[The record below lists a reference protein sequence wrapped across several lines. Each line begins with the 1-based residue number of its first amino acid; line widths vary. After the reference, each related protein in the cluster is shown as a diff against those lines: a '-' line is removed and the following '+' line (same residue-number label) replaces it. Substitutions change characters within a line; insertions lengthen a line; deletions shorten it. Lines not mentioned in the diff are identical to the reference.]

1 MLKFKML
8 LFAVVGAFAV
18 LSTAVAAGEELRE
31 AGAVIKENG
40 WANFEEVLAL
50 AEAGKLKTGEF
61 RYDWP
66 ILMAKFRTGKITAR
80 ELWTQCHALAH
91 NPPTSDELWPLWFT
105 LPRHI
110 VQYGN
115 DPEFSEE
122 VLSALK
128 SDAAGDDA
136 VRRQAAARGLAEVLL
151 MQNKVAEAWPYLCE
165 PNGKAR
171 NMITAAQRIL
181 ADELLPAGDVYAGI
195 RTAILRRGN
204 TTPAE
209 LLSLTRL
216 LMDSGVRAAIP
227 QSEIKSTLEQIS
239 LLYVSFAT
247 GDSDSAKA
255 WAEVIGAVEET
266 AKRCR

>member
-1 MLKFKML
+1 MI
-8 LFAVVGAFAV
+8 
-18 LSTAVAAGEELRE
+18 R
-31 AGAVIKENG
+31 
-40 WANFEEVLAL
+40 
-50 AEAGKLKTGEF
+50 
-61 RYDWP
+61 
-66 ILMAKFRTGKITAR
+66 
-80 ELWTQCHALAH
+80 
-91 NPPTSDELWPLWFT
+91 
-105 LPRHI
+105 
-110 VQYGN
+110 
-115 DPEFSEE
+115 SEE

-216 LMDSGVRAAIP
+216 LMDSGVQAAIP

>member
-40 WANFEEVLAL
+40 WTNFEEVLAL

-128 SDAAGDDA
+128 SDAPG
-136 VRRQAAARGLAEVLL
+136 RRGAAAGRCAGSGRSAADAEQGRRGVALSLRTEREGAEHDHGG
-151 MQNKVAEAWPYLCE
+151 AADSC
-165 PNGKAR
+165 GR
-171 NMITAAQRIL
+171 TASRRRRLRRDPDGDSAPGEHDSGGTAL
-181 ADELLPAGDVYAGI
+181 ADPSADGFGGAGGD
-195 RTAILRRGN
+195 
-204 TTPAE
+204 PAE
-209 LLSLTRL
+209 
-216 LMDSGVRAAIP
+216 
-227 QSEIKSTLEQIS
+227 
-239 LLYVSFAT
+239 
-247 GDSDSAKA
+247 
-255 WAEVIGAVEET
+255 
-266 AKRCR
+266 

>member
-40 WANFEEVLAL
+40 WTNFEEVLAL

-115 DPEFSEE
+115 DPEFPFPTRPDHSPCRAR
-122 VLSALK
+122 LRS
-128 SDAAGDDA
+128 SPGGTDARRGKQQFVKRDIR
-136 VRRQAAARGLAEVLL
+136 VRRRLLCPALSSVLAGLAREHFSAWNRTSVG
-151 MQNKVAEAWPYLCE
+151 KIDSPGTAENRPPAKGERFSHRYCCTE
-165 PNGKAR
+165 
-171 NMITAAQRIL
+171 QR
-181 ADELLPAGDVYAGI
+181 
-195 RTAILRRGN
+195 
-204 TTPAE
+204 
-209 LLSLTRL
+209 SLTAPRRL
-216 LMDSGVRAAIP
+216 PSGRSV
-227 QSEIKSTLEQIS
+227 
-239 LLYVSFAT
+239 
-247 GDSDSAKA
+247 
-255 WAEVIGAVEET
+255 
-266 AKRCR
+266 